1 MLKKLLLVFILV
13 LFSAVTS
20 IASTFTILNV
30 SPGEG
35 LVGQINFKI
44 DNFYTWGYCIEEEA
58 NSYIGV
64 PYTGTLQELTDGQI
78 WQAYLIYN
86 AYKGDVVSGAE
97 ANKLQEDL
105 WGTIPTNFNLDPGLV
120 SMLKNMFLWADIPN
134 VNGWGQHFIVAAPV
148 PEPASM
154 ILFGTGLFVF
164 GFVGRKLKA
173 S

>member
-13 LFSAVTS
+13 LLSAVTS
-20 IASTFTILNV
+20 LASTFTILNV

-44 DNFYTWGYCIEEEA
+44 DNFYTWGYCIEPTVH
-58 NSYIGV
+58 SYIGT
-64 PYTGTLQELTDGQI
+64 PYTGTLKELEKDQL
-78 WQAYLIYN
+78 WQAYLIYK
-86 AYKGDVVSGAE
+86 AYEDHNVSNIE
-97 ANKLQEDL
+97 ANSLQLSL
-105 WGTIPTNFNLDPGLV
+105 WGSEQTFVANAELE

-134 VNGWGQHFIVAAPV
+134 VNGWGQDFIVAAPV